1 MNCPSTPAG
10 ERNKKPITEALHPVF
25 SSSTGDVLEI
35 GAGLGQ
41 HAAAFAIAFPEL
53 NFWPTDPSS
62 YHRASIDSW
71 QQTLALPNLQPAQSL
86 DLRFANWHTKIAK
99 AVHGKKFSA
108 IICINVL
115 HISPFAATE
124 GLLFHAGAL
133 LKPGGLLY
141 VYGPFKMN
149 GTHTAPSN
157 NDFDIYLRKR
167 NPEWGLRD
175 ISSLKKLAGSGG
187 FCLTQV
193 KHMPA
198 NNLSLFFNVI
208 KIKK

>member
-1 MNCPSTPAG
+1 M
-10 ERNKKPITEALHPVF
+10 
-25 SSSTGDVLEI
+25 
-35 GAGLGQ
+35 
-41 HAAAFAIAFPEL
+41 
-53 NFWPTDPSS
+53 
-62 YHRASIDSW
+62 
-71 QQTLALPNLQPAQSL
+71 
-86 DLRFANWHTKIAK
+86 
-99 AVHGKKFSA
+99 
-108 IICINVL
+108 
-115 HISPFAATE
+115 
-124 GLLFHAGAL
+124 
-133 LKPGGLLY
+133 
-141 VYGPFKMN
+141 YGPFKMN